1 VRVQALQGFYL
12 LLRGEQAVV
21 DVEVGFAA
29 DVDIGE
35 GIVAVAEKVEGE
47 DDAAVG
53 AVFEGDY
60 AEGYG
65 FGLHGEEDV

>member
-1 VRVQALQGFYL
+1 M
-12 LLRGEQAVV
+12 V